1 MNLNGLL
8 TVLVVL
14 VVLVLGGLALAVRI
28 VQQYEKG
35 VLFRLGRVIGVR
47 EPGLTLIIPLI
58 EVLRRVSL
66 RIVTMPIQSQGIIT
80 HDNVSID
87 VSAVAYYR
95 VVDATK
101 AVVAIENVAA
111 AINQIAQTTL
121 RKVVGQH
128 TLDQTLAETDTINLA
143 IREILDRQTED
154 WGVVVTLVELKDIQ
168 LPDSM
173 QRAMARQAEAERE
186 KRAKIIAAE
195 GEQLAAD
202 QLGAASDVMMAHP
215 LALQLRNLQTLVE
228 LGVDKNT
235 TVVFPAPLMSTIQEL
250 GAFLAREQAA
260 GSTPAP
266 TATLP
271 AQETAGPAGSP
282 SPTVEAAATEAEVNT
297 DYNGASPTRPR

>member
-1 MNLNGLL
+1 
-8 TVLVVL
+8 
-14 VVLVLGGLALAVRI
+14 
-28 VQQYEKG
+28 
-35 VLFRLGRVIGVR
+35 
-47 EPGLTLIIPLI
+47 
-58 EVLRRVSL
+58 
-66 RIVTMPIQSQGIIT
+66 
-80 HDNVSID
+80 
-87 VSAVAYYR
+87 
-95 VVDATK
+95 
-101 AVVAIENVAA
+101 VAA

-168 LPDSM
+168 LPETM

-195 GEQLAAD
+195 GEQLAAA

-228 LGVDKNT
+228 LGVDQNT

-250 GAFLAREQAA
+250 GAFLSREQAA
-260 GSTPAP
+260 GTTPAPAPSTPANE
-266 TATLP
+266 P
-271 AQETAGPAGSP
+271 AAPASSP
-282 SPTVEAAATEAEVNT
+282 SAAVEAAATEAGFNT
-297 DYNGASPTRPR
+297 DSNGASPAGSR

>member
-1 MNLNGLL
+1 MSALV
-8 TVLVVL
+8 TVVVVL
-14 VVLVLGGLALAVRI
+14 AVLALLGLALSVRI
-28 VQQYEKG
+28 VRQYERG

-47 EPGLTLIIPLI
+47 EPGLTLIVPVID
-58 EVLRRVSL
+58 VLRRVSL

-95 VVDATK
+95 VTDAVK
-101 AVVAIENVAA
+101 SVVAIENVAA

-128 TLDQTLAETDTINLA
+128 TLDETLAETDRINVA
-143 IREILDRQTED
+143 IREILDVTTED

-168 LPDSM
+168 LPGTM

-195 GEQLAAD
+195 GEALAAD

-215 LALQLRNLQTLVE
+215 LALQLRNLQSLVE
-228 LGVDKNT
+228 IGVDKNT
-235 TVVFPAPLMSTIQEL
+235 TVVFPAPLMSTIEEL
-250 GAFLAREQAA
+250 SSFLARETAAVTTPPPSPAVPGAVDQGANGAPAA
-260 GSTPAP
+260 GR
-266 TATLP
+266 
-271 AQETAGPAGSP
+271 
-282 SPTVEAAATEAEVNT
+282 
-297 DYNGASPTRPR
+297 D

>member
-1 MNLNGLL
+1 MSGSEITLVVVA
-8 TVLVVL
+8 VLVVL
-14 VVLVLGGLALAVRI
+14 GLALSLRI
-28 VQQYEKG
+28 VQQYERG
-35 VLFRLGRVIGVR
+35 VLFRLGRVRGVR
-47 EPGLTLIIPLI
+47 EPGLTLIIPVVD
-58 EVLRRVSL
+58 VLRRVSL

-101 AVVAIENVAA
+101 SVVAIENVAA

-128 TLDQTLAETDTINLA
+128 TLDQTLAETDTINRS
-143 IREILDRQTED
+143 IREILDVQTED

-168 LPDSM
+168 LPDTM

-215 LALQLRNLQTLVE
+215 LALQLRNLQSLVE
-228 LGVDKNT
+228 IGVDKNT

-250 GAFLAREQAA
+250 GNFLTR
-260 GSTPAP
+260 
-266 TATLP
+266 
-271 AQETAGPAGSP
+271 
-282 SPTVEAAATEAEVNT
+282 EAAAATPPPPPAPAAAPATAPPGIDQVA
-297 DYNGASPTRPR
+297 NGAPAAGRD

>member
-1 MNLNGLL
+1 MSGWL
-8 TVLVVL
+8 TVIVVAVLLLV
-14 VVLVLGGLALAVRI
+14 GLALSVRI

-47 EPGLTLIIPLI
+47 EPGLRLM
-58 EVLRRVSL
+58 SL

-80 HDNVSID
+80 RDNVSVD

-101 AVVAIENVAA
+101 SVVAIENVAA

-128 TLDQTLAETDTINLA
+128 TLDQTLAETDRINVA
-143 IREILDRQTED
+143 IREILDGTTEA

-168 LPDSM
+168 LPETM
-173 QRAMARQAEAERE
+173 KRAMARQAEAERE

-215 LALQLRNLQTLVE
+215 LALQLRNLQSLVE
-228 LGVDKNT
+228 IGVDKNT
-235 TVVFPAPLMSTIQEL
+235 TVVFPAPLMSTIEEL
-250 GAFLAREQAA
+250 GRFLAREAAA
-260 GSTPAP
+260 GSTPP
-266 TATLP
+266 PSLP
-271 AQETAGPAGSP
+271 ISPA
-282 SPTVEAAATEAEVNT
+282 AEVSAAVGQGV
-297 DYNGASPTRPR
+297 NGAPAAGGSDTQHP